1 MNQEPENTAGKE
13 ENQDSLSRKDS
24 ESSSSSD
31 YVVVVGDN
39 NKGLTS
45 PVLEFI
51 VSENDLQDAIAN
63 PGNMINSPSTPNVV
77 GKSIFYDCLN
87 DPSPLNEN
95 MSSQKSDTDDGM
107 NHFTLCLC
115 RIMNNKYLHRCCDIR
130 NRSGLQKRR
139 EFYDFR

>member
-1 MNQEPENTAGKE
+1 MNTVVENPAGKE
-13 ENQDSLSRKDS
+13 ESKDSLSRKSSS

-39 NKGLTS
+39 NKSLTS

-95 MSSQKSDTDDGM
+95 ENLSYQKSDTDEGM
-107 NHFTLCLC
+107 NLFFCVNLPENLSN
-115 RIMNNKYLHRCCDIR
+115 I
-130 NRSGLQKRR
+130 
-139 EFYDFR
+139 